1 MSKRELKRR
10 IYELDFAI
18 HELVLFLD
26 THPTNKK
33 AMELLCEY
41 RKIREE
47 LVKVYEN
54 RFGPYVVIS
63 DDVKPDGCWEWLKGP
78 WPWENGFMEG

>member
-78 WPWENGFMEG
+78 WPLENGFMEG

>member
-63 DDVKPDGCWEWLKGP
+63 DDVKPEGCWEWLKGP